1 MPDLNR
7 VPWRGFIE
15 NPAAMKSLFAEADP
29 CLSAVRFT
37 GMDAGD
43 GDSCLRLKLT
53 LHFGR
58 KNTSVPWQ
66 RVQANSVSI
75 ELQCFGLQELAVTM
89 QPGDSIV
96 SCDITQDALGN
107 RVLQIVGPSIDLL
120 IRCGFLKVN
129 HVLPYTSEHSSLAT

>member
-1 MPDLNR
+1 
-7 VPWRGFIE
+7 
-15 NPAAMKSLFAEADP
+15 MKSLFAEADP

-43 GDSCLRLKLT
+43 GESCLRLKLV
-53 LHFGR
+53 LHFVGT
-58 KNTSVPWQ
+58 KPPIPWQ

-96 SCDITQDALGN
+96 TCDITQDPLGN
-107 RVLQIVGPSIDLL
+107 RVLRIVGPSIDLL

-129 HVLPYTSEHSSLAT
+129 HVLPYTSGDAIMPNA